1 MKTFFIFLIILLSV
15 FALAVVFFCI
25 KSHKF
30 FKTLFFNAFVGV
42 CVLAIIDLTAKFT
55 GMFIPINPYT
65 VSGSAVF
72 GLPAVALFLVLQV
85 II

>member
-1 MKTFFIFLIILLSV
+1 MKTFFIFLIVLLSV

-30 FKTLFFNAFVGV
+30 FKTLLFNAFIGV
-42 CVLAIIDLTAKFT
+42 CVLAIIDLTAKFA

-65 VSGSAVF
+65 VTGSAVF
-72 GLPAVALFLVLQV
+72 GLPAVVFFLVLQV

>member
-1 MKTFFIFLIILLSV
+1 MKTFFIFLVVLLSC
-15 FALAVVFFCI
+15 FALAIVFFAI
-25 KSHKF
+25 KCHKF
-30 FKTLFFNAFVGV
+30 FKTILFNAFIGI

-65 VSGSAVF
+65 VTGSAVF

-85 II
+85 TI

>member
-1 MKTFFIFLIILLSV
+1 MKTFLIFLVVLLSV
-15 FALAVVFFCI
+15 FTLAIVFFAI
-25 KSHKF
+25 KSHRF
-30 FKTLFFNAFVGV
+30 FKTLLFNAFIGV

-65 VSGSAVF
+65 VTGSAVF
-72 GLPAVALFLVLQV
+72 GLPAVAFFLVLQV

>member
-1 MKTFFIFLIILLSV
+1 MKTFFIFLIVLLSC

-30 FKTLFFNAFVGV
+30 FITLLFNAFVGV
-42 CVLAIIDLTAKFT
+42 CVLAIIDLTAKLT

-65 VSGSAVF
+65 VTGSAVF
-72 GLPAVALFLVLQV
+72 GLPALALFLILQV
-85 II
+85 IV

>member
-1 MKTFFIFLIILLSV
+1 MKTFFIVIFSF
-15 FALAVVFFCI
+15 FAAVVLFFGI

-30 FKTLFFNAFVGV
+30 LKTLLFNAFLGL
-42 CVLAIIDLTAKFT
+42 CTLAIIDLTAKFT

-65 VSGSAVF
+65 VTGSAVF
-72 GLPAVALFLVLQV
+72 GLPAVAFFLVLQV